1 MKKIIAM
8 LLALVMMLGLVAC
21 GPKDPT
27 NPSNPQTNDLAG
39 TYDVKVW
46 VAENIVDLTKTQIDN
61 FNKTNTMGIKINA
74 TVEPVGEGDAA
85 SNMTTDV
92 EAGADIFG
100 FAQDQAAR
108 LIQAGA
114 LAKLGPT
121 AAEWVKANNDP
132 DAIVA
137 ATSGEELYAYPM
149 TSDNGYFLYY
159 DKSVI
164 SDEDAKSLEAIIA
177 ACEKAGKNFSFE
189 LENSWYLPAFFFATG
204 CISEW
209 TMAED
214 GKNFKSVDDNF
225 NSDAGKIAA
234 EGLKKLVTS
243 KCYVNSSA
251 TTDFEAAIPSAA
263 VVSGTWNY
271 GNAKGLL
278 GDNLGVAVLPSFE
291 VGGQSYQLSGF
302 KGCKLMGVKPQ
313 QDAKKAAA
321 LNQLAQYL
329 TGYDCQMER
338 LTNEKIGWGPSN
350 LKAQQTEE
358 FKNAPHLKAMY
369 AQKAFCRPQGQIHGS
384 WWDIAKVI
392 TSSIKEGMAI
402 DEALANYEASM
413 AALFTMSDEVR
424 NAWTLI
430 GAIGGTNWDTD
441 LAMTQQAD
449 GTWKSNEAYEIAD
462 GVEFKVRQ
470 GKSWDNNFGMN
481 DDGTAASNGPNVTL
495 TKLGVAAG
503 TYYIVF
509 NPTTG
514 LISVVAA

>member
-46 VAENIVDLTKTQIDN
+46 VAENIVDLTKTQIDY

-121 AAEWVKANNDP
+121 AAEWVKTNNDP

-189 LENSWYLPAFFFATG
+189 L
-204 CISEW
+204 
-209 TMAED
+209 
-214 GKNFKSVDDNF
+214 
-225 NSDAGKIAA
+225 
-234 EGLKKLVTS
+234 
-243 KCYVNSSA
+243 
-251 TTDFEAAIPSAA
+251 
-263 VVSGTWNY
+263 
-271 GNAKGLL
+271 
-278 GDNLGVAVLPSFE
+278 
-291 VGGQSYQLSGF
+291 
-302 KGCKLMGVKPQ
+302 
-313 QDAKKAAA
+313 
-321 LNQLAQYL
+321 
-329 TGYDCQMER
+329 
-338 LTNEKIGWGPSN
+338 
-350 LKAQQTEE
+350 
-358 FKNAPHLKAMY
+358 
-369 AQKAFCRPQGQIHGS
+369 
-384 WWDIAKVI
+384 
-392 TSSIKEGMAI
+392 
-402 DEALANYEASM
+402 
-413 AALFTMSDEVR
+413 
-424 NAWTLI
+424 
-430 GAIGGTNWDTD
+430 
-441 LAMTQQAD
+441 
-449 GTWKSNEAYEIAD
+449 
-462 GVEFKVRQ
+462 
-470 GKSWDNNFGMN
+470 
-481 DDGTAASNGPNVTL
+481 
-495 TKLGVAAG
+495 
-503 TYYIVF
+503 
-509 NPTTG
+509 
-514 LISVVAA
+514 